1 MFHRILVEDW
11 QRVLTT
17 ISFGIFLV
25 TFALTALR
33 TWRMPRESVRRME
46 NMPLENDTNAHE

>member
-1 MFHRILVEDW
+1 MFHRILVEEW

-25 TFALTALR
+25 TFGIIALR
-33 TWRMPRESVRRME
+33 TWRMPRESIRRLE
-46 NMPLENDTNAHE
+46 NLPLENDTNDHE